1 MLSYTYIKIFTCYN
15 YYAEINQIE
24 LMPLFYH
31 DMFKNNFVQRIN
43 QYILDTNSFI

>member
-1 MLSYTYIKIFTCYN
+1 MLSYKYINNFTCYN

-31 DMFKNNFVQRIN
+31 DMFKSDFVQRID
-43 QYILDTNSFI
+43 QIYP